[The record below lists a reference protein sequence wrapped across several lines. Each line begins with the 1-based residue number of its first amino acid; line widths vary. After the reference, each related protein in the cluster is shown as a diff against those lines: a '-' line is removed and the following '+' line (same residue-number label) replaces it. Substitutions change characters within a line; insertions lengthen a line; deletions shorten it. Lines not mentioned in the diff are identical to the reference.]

1 MSTVARIGREYAAQI
16 VAFAVA
22 MADRL
27 FIPAFLIRFLG
38 VPEFSAWSIAIATGG
53 FVSVLEFGLTR
64 YYTNRLIYLVERGET
79 EAAKH
84 TYRVA
89 TTLLVMLV
97 AAALAAI
104 ALAYP
109 FLVKG
114 VGEPRVDR
122 ILSAVVMPVTLA
134 AAVLQM
140 MALRQALYR
149 AHRHFTTET
158 LIRLAGEAARILAVV
173 LSAWLGLG
181 LLLTAWAWFFATVV
195 FIVLP
200 VGFHTFIRYRGFVE
214 MPTRPPPGALSDVAG
229 IAPGLWLQSMF
240 TTLYASVPVLAI
252 GATTSSPVLITQFVL
267 MRTIANFVRQ
277 VQQMFANLFAIE
289 LARRAAADDDEGH
302 ARVFTEANRLLGVQS
317 AIASAT
323 LFVLGAWLF
332 KLWTGHAP
340 LFDLRLLVL
349 AVAPPLLV
357 PASMLSIEALS
368 YANRPWPVVRARLAQ
383 IAVTVLV
390 FFLVPGNEIALRMM
404 AALAIGEIV
413 GLGLPLIAAVHS
425 LNPAI
430 SRRSIASLTLMVM
443 ATVVASAIILE
454 AVYNTSPLPALLRAP
469 AALATAAVL
478 GSAASIWI
486 GLSGERRRQ
495 IAAAVRERM
504 ARSR

>member
-1 MSTVARIGREYAAQI
+1 MSTVARMGREYFAQI
-16 VAFAVA
+16 VAFGVA

-27 FIPAFLIRFLG
+27 FIPAFLIRYLG

-64 YYTNRLIYLVERGET
+64 YYTNRLIYQVERGDHV
-79 EAAKH
+79 AARH

-89 TTLLVMLV
+89 TTLLVVLV
-97 AAALAAI
+97 AIALGAI

-109 FLVKG
+109 YFVKG
-114 VGEPRVDR
+114 VGEQRVDH
-122 ILSAVVMPVTLA
+122 ILPAVVVPVTLA

-158 LIRLAGEAARILAVV
+158 FIRLAGEAARILAVV
-173 LSAWLGLG
+173 LAAWFGLG
-181 LLLTAWAWFFATVV
+181 LLVTAWAWFVATVV
-195 FIVLP
+195 FIVVPIGL
-200 VGFHTFIRYRGFVE
+200 HTLVRYRGFVE
-214 MPTRPPPGALSDVAG
+214 VPTRPPAGALSEVAG

-240 TTLYASVPVLAI
+240 TTLYASVPVIAI
-252 GATTSSPVLITQFVL
+252 GALTASPVLITQFVL

-289 LARRAAADDDEGH
+289 LARRAAAGDDEGH

-317 AIASAT
+317 AVASAT

-332 KLWTGHAP
+332 ELWTGHSP
-340 LFDLRLLVL
+340 LFDLRLLIL

-383 IAVTVLV
+383 VAVTVLV
-390 FFLVPGNEIALRMM
+390 FFLTPGDEIALRMM
-404 AALAIGEIV
+404 AALAIGEIL
-413 GLGLPLIAAVHS
+413 GLGLPLIVAVHR

-430 SRRSIASLTLMVM
+430 AKRSITLLTIVVL
-443 ATVVASAIILE
+443 ATVAVSALILK
-454 AVYNTSPLPALLRAP
+454 AIYNGPPLPAPIRAP
-469 AALATAAVL
+469 TALAAAILL
-478 GSAASIWI
+478 GSGASFWI
-486 GLSGERRRQ
+486 GLSGQRRRQ
-495 IAAAVRERM
+495 IATAVRERI
-504 ARSR
+504 ARAR